1 MDPTQLMRIPSGGLT
16 IVRYADFLT
25 FLEQLLRLHF
35 RKLRVLVAFKDMVD
49 MCEDQDS
56 DLFNMMPRYKNV

>member
-1 MDPTQLMRIPSGGLT
+1 M
-16 IVRYADFLT
+16 RYADSLT

-35 RKLRVLVAFKDMVD
+35 RKLRVLVAFEDMVD

-56 DLFNMMPRYKNV
+56 DLFNPPDKNDFNV

>member
-1 MDPTQLMRIPSGGLT
+1 MIWGLT
-16 IVRYADFLT
+16 IMVRYADSLT

-35 RKLRVLVAFKDMVD
+35 RKLRVLVAFEDMVD

-56 DLFNMMPRYKNV
+56 DLFNPPDKNDFNV